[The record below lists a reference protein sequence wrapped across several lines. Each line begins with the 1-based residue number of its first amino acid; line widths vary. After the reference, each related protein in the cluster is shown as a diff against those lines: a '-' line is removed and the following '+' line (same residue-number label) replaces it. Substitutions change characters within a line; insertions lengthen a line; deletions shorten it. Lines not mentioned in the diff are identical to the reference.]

1 MTLAIKE
8 TAKKVIDTLPD
19 NTTMDEI
26 IHALYLNIKFAHG
39 ESEIR
44 NGGGVSDRD
53 AKKRLEKWLK

>member
-19 NTTMDEI
+19 DTTMDDI
-26 IHALYLNIKFAHG
+26 IHALYINIKFSHG

-44 NGGGVSDRD
+44 NGGGVSDQD
-53 AKKRLEKWLK
+53 AKKRLEKWVK